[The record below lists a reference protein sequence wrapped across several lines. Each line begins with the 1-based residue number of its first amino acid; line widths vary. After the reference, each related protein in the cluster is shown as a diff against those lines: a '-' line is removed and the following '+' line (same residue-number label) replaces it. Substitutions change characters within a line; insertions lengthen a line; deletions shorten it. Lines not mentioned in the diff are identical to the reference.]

1 VLIPS
6 KVIII
11 FVAVIEGLIRTFPLG
26 HLRRHPRKPRERLE
40 TYVGN
45 ILGTLKTQGYLPTFV
60 DYVLE
65 YDKARHTT
73 VYK

>member
-1 VLIPS
+1 
-6 KVIII
+6 
-11 FVAVIEGLIRTFPLG
+11 
-26 HLRRHPRKPRERLE
+26 RLE

-73 VYK
+73 VYKDINRLRADWSDFH